1 MGRRKVE
8 IKLIENKNSR
18 QVTFSKRRTGL
29 IEKARQLSVLCES
42 SVAVLV
48 VSASGKLYNSSSGDK
63 TLELKISLRSLCSY
77 ICGSGSGSGSGSGL
91 MGLLSRNMTNIIDRY
106 GIQHACELRSLRL
119 EFLGFP
125 SFFFHVQD
133 LAEKTRSY
141 LPHNELLESVKSNL
155 EESNVDNASVDS
167 LISLED
173 QLETALSAT
182 RARKTQL
189 MMEFLKNLEEKEKLL
204 REENQIL
211 ASQLT
216 KVHMRRM
223 VRRSNTSGL
232 NGHLKQRERWY
243 IWPYV
248 AGHGIWDMNH
258 VMFVNV
264 NATSRAANFFLFVLP
279 NVLCR

>member
-48 VSASGKLYNSSSGDK
+48 VSASGKLYNSSSGDN
-63 TLELKISLRSLCSY
+63 
-77 ICGSGSGSGSGSGL
+77 GSGSGSGSGL

-106 GIQHACELRSLRL
+106 GIQHACELRSL
-119 EFLGFP
+119 
-125 SFFFHVQD
+125 D

-182 RARKTQL
+182 RARKTEL
-189 MMEFLKNLEEKEKLL
+189 TMEFVKMLQEKVSATIPIDNTHIQRRGGTVGLARRTSQIGKTNGGRQNNSPANSSGINPPETLPLLK
-204 REENQIL
+204 
-211 ASQLT
+211 
-216 KVHMRRM
+216 
-223 VRRSNTSGL
+223 
-232 NGHLKQRERWY
+232 
-243 IWPYV
+243 
-248 AGHGIWDMNH
+248 
-258 VMFVNV
+258 
-264 NATSRAANFFLFVLP
+264 
-279 NVLCR
+279 